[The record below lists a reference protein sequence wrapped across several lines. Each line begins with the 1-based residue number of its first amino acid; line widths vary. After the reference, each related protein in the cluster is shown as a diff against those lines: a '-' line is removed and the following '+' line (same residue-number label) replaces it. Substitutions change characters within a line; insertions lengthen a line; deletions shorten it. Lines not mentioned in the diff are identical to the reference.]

1 MKKILIVNDGFLPHS
16 WGGANTMAYLHA
28 KELGKRGYSV
38 SVFTTTQDSNVPTGW
53 SAYEN
58 VRVYT
63 FYTKY
68 DLRWVSYR
76 SLYNFQVIQEFRR
89 ELEKLG
95 PDVVHFHNIHNY
107 FSYHTIAIAKNTGAK
122 VFLTAHDVMSFA
134 YQKLDHFI
142 DKNDKSIPNH
152 FDYKISWWQN
162 FKIEKKRFNPVRN
175 FVIRRYLSK
184 ADKIFAVS
192 GALRD
197 ALIQN
202 SIKNVSIVHN
212 GIDVESFQKPFDE
225 KSFRENLGLS
235 NIPVVL
241 FMGRLTPPKG
251 SWVLFEA
258 MSEVTRILPGAK
270 LLAVGT
276 PLDEWM
282 KNALHRL
289 NIYDSVMLLPA
300 VPYEEI
306 PKYYAGADVV
316 AVPSIC
322 LDCFPTANLEAMAA
336 GKPVVATCFGGSRE
350 AVEDTVTG
358 YIVNPLN
365 TDALAQKILFL
376 LQNPEEAKAMGGR
389 GYSRALAH
397 FTAGD
402 MVETYCSYYEL

>member
-1 MKKILIVNDGFLPHS
+1 
-16 WGGANTMAYLHA
+16 
-28 KELGKRGYSV
+28 
-38 SVFTTTQDSNVPTGW
+38 
-53 SAYEN
+53 
-58 VRVYT
+58 
-63 FYTKY
+63 
-68 DLRWVSYR
+68 
-76 SLYNFQVIQEFRR
+76 
-89 ELEKLG
+89 
-95 PDVVHFHNIHNY
+95 
-107 FSYHTIAIAKNTGAK
+107 
-122 VFLTAHDVMSFA
+122 MSFA